1 MKIKHRLTYLKLI
14 CLLFFSFTAISFFAQ
29 ETSDQLEAKR
39 KQLEAEIEYTNQLIN
54 QTKKSKQLTV
64 GELSLLNNRISQR
77 NELLATLKKE
87 IDLLDTKIQV
97 NEQTVNKL
105 SKELVS
111 LKKEYAKVI
120 YFAYKNQSDYSK
132 LIYLFSSEDLNQ
144 AYQRWRYIEQVGTY
158 LRTEAENIKNTEAV
172 KTAELEELNQQKNE
186 KNLLLDK
193 ENLQVSKLEQEKV
206 QKDKLVRNL
215 SGKEKQLQAD
225 LKAKEKESRKL
236 QKKIED
242 IIARETKPKKEATGG
257 GTYKMTPAEK
267 ELSTSFASNL
277 GKLPWPIEKGM
288 ISETF
293 GVHQH
298 PVLKNVKT
306 KNNGIDIATSPGTVA
321 RSVFDGVVV
330 SVVTI
335 TTTNIAVIIKHGD
348 YFTVY
353 SNLDEVFVKQGDKVS
368 TKEKIGKV
376 HTSLKGITELHF
388 EVWKEKALQNPAKW
402 IVPAK

>member
-1 MKIKHRLTYLKLI
+1 
-14 CLLFFSFTAISFFAQ
+14 
-29 ETSDQLEAKR
+29 
-39 KQLEAEIEYTNQLIN
+39 
-54 QTKKSKQLTV
+54 
-64 GELSLLNNRISQR
+64 LNNRISQR

-87 IDLLDTKIQV
+87 LELLDTKIQV
-97 NEQTVNKL
+97 NEQTVSKL
-105 SKELVS
+105 SKELVA

-144 AYQRWRYIEQVGTY
+144 AYQRWRYIEQVSSY
-158 LRTEAENIKNTEAV
+158 LRNEAENIKNTEAV

-206 QKDKLVRNL
+206 QKDKLVKNL

-225 LKAKEKESRKL
+225 LKAKEKESRQL

-242 IIARETKPKKEATGG
+242 IIARETKPKNEASGS
-257 GTYKMTPAEK
+257 GTYEMTPAEK
-267 ELSTSFASNL
+267 ELSTSFSSNM

-306 KNNGIDIATSPGTVA
+306 KNNGIDIATSPGTKV

-330 SVVTI
+330 SVVPI

-353 SNLDEVFVKQGDKVS
+353 SNLDEVFVKQGEKVK
-368 TKEKIGKV
+368 TKEEIGAV

-388 EVWKEKALQNPAKW
+388 EVWKEKTLQNPSKW